1 MKTYIHTC
9 CVCQNSFVS
18 SKSCAYFCSGECK
31 SLYDKVKYQMK
42 KAKRQPAPQSDNMKQ
57 YYAYCEKHG
66 FVTYGKFQALK
77 TANALKEQR
86 RAKNEQQ
93 NVEQ

>member
-9 CVCQNSFVS
+9 CVCKKTFVS
-18 SKSCAYFCSGECK
+18 STSRAVVCSNDCRNTYRAEQRRIK
-31 SLYDKVKYQMK
+31 SLQNNETNLDRALKEY
-42 KAKRQPAPQSDNMKQ
+42 NE
-57 YYAYCEKHG
+57 YCEKHG
-66 FVTYGKFQALK
+66 FVTYGKFKAMK

-93 NVEQ
+93 HVEQ